1 MAHVERPIVERPN
14 LESRLTLPRLL
25 MVGMA
30 VVMLLVCAAALLGAV
45 EFVYRYLIAA
55 PIACLLTCLGRISA
69 SWQSFSWHS

>member
-1 MAHVERPIVERPN
+1 
-14 LESRLTLPRLL
+14 
-25 MVGMA
+25 
-30 VVMLLVCAAALLGAV
+30 MLLVCAAALLGAV